1 MNPPADTT
9 RLPAG
14 PFHAIL
20 FDLDGTLIDSTGP
33 TERAWI
39 RWAEEEGLRPGYRHT
54 DHGKPALTVVRSHVS
69 PERVTASLARANA
82 IELAE
87 TEGIV
92 AKSGAREV
100 LDSLPAG
107 SWAIVTSCSE
117 ELATVRLAAAGLAAP
132 EILVS
137 VDDVRLGKPDP
148 EGYLQA
154 AARLGLDASQ
164 CLAVEDTPTG
174 LKAAQEAGCTT
185 LAVEGTFSREQLI
198 ADMIV
203 GSLLEISV
211 EATPAGMQLSR
222 REPAAGAAPDH
233 GGR

>member
-39 RWAEEEGLRPGYRHT
+39 RWAEEEGLGPGYQHT
-54 DHGKPALTVVRSHVS
+54 DHGKPALAVVQSHVP
-69 PERVTASLARANA
+69 PEHVASSLARANA

-107 SWAIVTSCSE
+107 SWAIVTSCTE
-117 ELATVRLAAAGLAAP
+117 ELATVRLSAAGLAAP

-154 AARLGLDASQ
+154 AARLGLEASQ

-185 LAVEGTFSREQLI
+185 LAVEGTFSRDQLI
-198 ADMIV
+198 ADLVV
-203 GSLLEISV
+203 GSLLNISI
-211 EATPAGMQLSR
+211 EATPAGMQICR
-222 REPAAGAAPDH
+222 REPAAGPVPGNSD
-233 GGR
+233 R